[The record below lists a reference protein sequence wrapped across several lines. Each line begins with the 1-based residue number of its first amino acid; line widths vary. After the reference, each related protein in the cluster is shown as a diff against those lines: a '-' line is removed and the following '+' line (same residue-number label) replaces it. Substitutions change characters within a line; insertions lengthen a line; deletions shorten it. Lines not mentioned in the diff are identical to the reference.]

1 MRPPVHAGVQVA
13 VETHWFC
20 MQVEPLTQ
28 SALVRQVTQV
38 LFALHRGA
46 PAEQCASLVHCT
58 QVLFALHRGV
68 LPLPQSLSPR
78 QVTHVREGEHTW
90 VPGQWALVVHWAQV
104 FWAVQTCEPGQW
116 ALVVHC
122 TQVKLE

>member
-1 MRPPVHAGVQVA
+1 MLAGSSQMRPPVHAGVQVA

-38 LFALHRGA
+38 LFALHRG
-46 PAEQCASLVHCT
+46 V
-58 QVLFALHRGV
+58 R
-68 LPLPQSLSPR
+68 PLPQSLSPR